1 MAQSVHTSAQFVPGT
16 QPSLP
21 EEELES
27 VAGEVEHDIGNL
39 IHRMYFWCEVL
50 EEKAVGD
57 PTGLEAAESM
67 RASIG
72 ETHKLISRT
81 ADLLRPIVV
90 RTFNVP
96 AADLLERILARLGA
110 RSAFDPAVLGDAASR
125 EIPVD
130 PMSLDRALDMLGDAI
145 GCGSGEDIMRAEVS
159 VTSETFGSGF
169 CVRLRMQAPVPEGVS
184 AGGQAWSPG
193 SALEDV
199 SAKLGARIL
208 ARFGWNLEAKVDAL
222 RPECSILIPL

>member
-1 MAQSVHTSAQFVPGT
+1 MAEVLHTHARYSPGT
-16 QPSLP
+16 EPSLP

-27 VAGEVEHDIGNL
+27 VAGEVEHDIANL
-39 IHRMYFWCEVL
+39 VHRMYFWCEVL
-50 EEKAVGD
+50 EEKVSGD

-72 ETHKLISRT
+72 DTHKLISRA
-81 ADLLRPIVV
+81 ADLLRPVHV

-110 RSAFDPAVLGDAASR
+110 RSIFDPTVLGDAASR

-130 PMSLDRALDMLGDAI
+130 PMPLDRALDMLGDAI
-145 GCGSGEDIMRAEVS
+145 GCGTGEDVMKAEVS
-159 VTSETFGSGF
+159 VTSECFGAGT
-169 CVRLRMQAPVPEGVS
+169 CVRLRLQAPALEVFSIAE
-184 AGGQAWSPG
+184 QTWSPG

-208 ARFGWNLEAKVDAL
+208 ARFGWLVEANVEAA